1 MKSLVAMAVAITAF
15 SCFLPIKVHADTYQV
30 IFVANDNYSR
40 PYGIDGSGTVVLEWL
55 GPNCFSP
62 SNICYYTT
70 ADPTLLD
77 TPPPITDNGGPAGP
91 GCPALPA
98 FTHPPNFY
106 LCNNGHEAFGL
117 ASAFSWPGGVG
128 PSGVFDGPDPIANFI
143 YGGNP
148 ASGGFDPA
156 LMNSSGD
163 FVFDEGFGDLILE
176 GIDLTSRQTAF
187 TPEPGSLTLFA
198 TGALVTAGAMRRRW
212 RCRAWS

>member
-1 MKSLVAMAVAITAF
+1 MKLLLAMVVAITAF
-15 SCFLPIKVHADTYQV
+15 SCSPAIKAHADTYQV
-30 IFVANDNYSR
+30 IGVANDNYSR

-70 ADPTLLD
+70 ADPTLLN

-98 FTHPPNFY
+98 FTRPPNFY
-106 LCNNGHEAFGL
+106 LCNNGHEVFGL
-117 ASAFSWPGGVG
+117 EFAFTWPGGVG
-128 PSGVFDGPDPIANFI
+128 PRGVFDGPDPVANFI
-143 YGGNP
+143 NGGIP
-148 ASGGFDPA
+148 VSGGSDPA

-163 FVFDEGFGDLILE
+163 FVFDDGFGDVILE
-176 GIDLTSRQTAF
+176 GIDLTSRQTAL

-198 TGALVTAGAMRRRW
+198 TGALAAAAAMRRR
-212 RCRAWS
+212 SV